1 MAGAKRISAWAP
13 ILLAPTLL
21 VGTVYGM
28 HFNHMPELH
37 RLLGYPL
44 ALLLMLVSSVS
55 LHAKEASS
63 SPDQRRDRAAPSRTG
78 QYQRGS
84 VAGCARQRGRHS
96 STSELGRRR
105 RRQRQPRASL
115 QRTPS
120 AGRQPGFPAPRR
132 RPEPPAPEQGLE
144 RGVRRLRRPATR
156 SAVWGKEPIGKTR
169 QTRTVLLPLKPLPS
183 A

>member
-1 MAGAKRISAWAP
+1 MISAWAP
-13 ILLAPTLL
+13 ILFAPTLL

-28 HFNHMPELH
+28 NFNHMPELH
-37 RLLGYPL
+37 WLLGYPL

-63 SPDQRRDRAAPSRTG
+63 FPDQKRDRAAPSRSG
-78 QYQRGS
+78 LYQRGS
-84 VAGCARQRGRHS
+84 VAGCAGQRARHS
-96 STSELGRRR
+96 STSEPGRRR

-115 QRTPS
+115 ERTPS

-132 RPEPPAPEQGLE
+132 RPEPPAREQGLE
-144 RGVRRLRRPATR
+144 RWVRRLRRPATR
-156 SAVWGKEPIGKTR
+156 SAVWGKEPTGKTR
-169 QTRTVLLPLKPLPS
+169 QTRTVRLPLKPLPS

>member
-1 MAGAKRISAWAP
+1 M
-13 ILLAPTLL
+13 LLAPTLL

-37 RLLGYPL
+37 WLLGYPL

-55 LHAKEASS
+55 LHAKEEASS
-63 SPDQRRDRAAPSRTG
+63 FPDQKRDRAAPSRTG
-78 QYQRGS
+78 LYQRGS
-84 VAGCARQRGRHS
+84 VAGCAGQRARHS
-96 STSELGRRR
+96 STSEPGRRR

-115 QRTPS
+115 GKTPS

-132 RPEPPAPEQGLE
+132 HPEPPAPEQGLK
-144 RGVRRLRRPATR
+144 RWVRRLRRPATR
-156 SAVWGKEPIGKTR
+156 SAVWGKEPIGKTH
-169 QTRTVLLPLKPLPS
+169 QTRTVRLPLGPLPS